1 MVDPSKVIATVTT
14 SRAGQ
19 RQHMVDEQLVARG
32 IGDPRVLAAMA
43 EVPRHLFVESALAD
57 RAYEDRALP
66 IGGQQTISQPYMV
79 ALMSQALE
87 LSGSERVL
95 EVGTGSGYQAAVLAR
110 LAARI
115 FTIERVKPLA
125 DRARDTLDR
134 LKVYNVVI
142 RHFDGTFGW
151 SEEAPFDAILVAAGA
166 PAVPEPLIGQ
176 LKEGGRLIVPVGD
189 RTSQRLQK
197 MVKRGGTVCVTAL
210 TECAF
215 VPLIGSHG
223 WRPAR
228 ASPAS
233 PAAIRDGMP

>member
-1 MVDPSKVIATVTT
+1 MDAATA
-14 SRAGQ
+14 SQAGR
-19 RQHMVDEQLVARG
+19 RQNMVDEQLAARG

-66 IGGQQTISQPYMV
+66 IGEHQTISQPYMV

-87 LSGSERVL
+87 LNGSERVL
-95 EVGTGSGYQAAVLAR
+95 EVGTGSGYQAAVLAK
-110 LAARI
+110 LATRV
-115 FTIERVKPLA
+115 FTVERVKPLA
-125 DRARDTLDR
+125 DRARHTLDR

-166 PAVPEPLIGQ
+166 PTVPDPLIGQ

-189 RTSQRLQK
+189 RTGQRLQK
-197 MVKRGGTVCVTAL
+197 VVKRRGAVSVTELMA
-210 TECAF
+210 CAF

-228 ASPAS
+228 DSPAL
-233 PAAIRDGMP
+233 PGAIRDTTP

>member
-1 MVDPSKVIATVTT
+1 
-14 SRAGQ
+14 
-19 RQHMVDEQLVARG
+19 MVDEQLVARG
-32 IGDPRVLAAMA
+32 IGDSRVLAAMA

-87 LSGSERVL
+87 LNGSERVL

-115 FTIERVKPLA
+115 FTMERVKPLA
-125 DRARDTLDR
+125 DRARNTFER
-134 LKVYNVVI
+134 LKVYNVVV
-142 RHFDGTFGW
+142 RQFDGTFGW
-151 SEEAPFDAILVAAGA
+151 PEEAPFDAILVAAGA

-176 LKEGGRLIVPVGD
+176 LREGGRLIVPVGD
-189 RTSQRLQK
+189 RTGQRLQK
-197 MVKRGGTVCVTAL
+197 VVKRGGAVCVTEL
-210 TECAF
+210 MECAF

-223 WRPAR
+223 WRSAR
-228 ASPAS
+228 DSPSS
-233 PAAIRDGMP
+233 PAAIRDQTP